1 MARVARTELPS
12 SPALKGEKWG
22 RGKEAGGD
30 ERRGGGEGGGGER
43 RHKRR
48 GGGLGLGVGAVLVW
62 RPGAGRQVVEGRRG
76 LVLIAVAAR
85 GHPLVDE
92 VQTSSLLE
100 ALDLV
105 LWVEALNGC
114 NSKQN
119 DQNHQ
124 NTAAN
129 GKQSSSSRPIVPV
142 TVHKVALKATFKQ
155 RKTKR

>member
-1 MARVARTELPS
+1 MEEREEV
-12 SPALKGEKWG
+12 G
-22 RGKEAGGD
+22 R
-30 ERRGGGEGGGGER
+30 EGIREGR
-43 RHKRR
+43 
-48 GGGLGLGVGAVLVW
+48 GGLGLGVGAVLVW

-114 NSKQN
+114 KSKQG
-119 DQNHQ
+119 DQSHQ

-129 GKQSSSSRPIVPV
+129 AKQSSSIVPI
-142 TVHKVALKATFKQ
+142 TARKVALKATLKQ
-155 RKTKR
+155 RKTKQKLSEYEPLIYSQL

>member
-1 MARVARTELPS
+1 MGEREGSRGGA
-12 SPALKGEKWG
+12 KGEVEEREAVG
-22 RGKEAGGD
+22 R
-30 ERRGGGEGGGGER
+30 EGIREG
-43 RHKRR
+43 R

-114 NSKQN
+114 ESKQN
-119 DQNHQ
+119 NQNHQ

-129 GKQSSSSRPIVPV
+129 VKQSSSSCPIVPI
-142 TVHKVALKATFKQ
+142 TVHKVALKATLKQ
-155 RKTKR
+155 RKTKK